1 MTDFVVGGMI
11 LGTVLWSVYSAWCA
25 YASGDARLCDA
36 HVTAALMG
44 VGAGLMLYVSIL
56 LKRLVEFQDGLIKR
70 LYVAALRMQVKLDR
84 RDGADGDK

>member
-1 MTDFVVGGMI
+1 MVGGMVI
-11 LGTVLWSVYSAWCA
+11 GNVLWSGYSAWCA

-36 HVTAALMG
+36 HVTADSMG
-44 VGAGLMLYVSIL
+44 VCAGLMLVVSIR
-56 LKRLVEFQDGLIKR
+56 LKRLVDFQDGLIKR